1 MAPCVPSPGR
11 GGIPGA
17 SCRQEEGGPGDR
29 GAGCKA
35 SHARPSPCRKS
46 TRTLP
51 GASQAAG
58 HALEEGADSPLC
70 REPGRPEIRH
80 ADGADENQD
89 VKASQEVR
97 PPLTH
102 GRQDEASRGCPLS
115 LAEDAHGAR
124 ARSRQG
130 LSPPPSLPSQ
140 SATVWMDCRA
150 GPRVQ
155 EVEPRD

>member
-11 GGIPGA
+11 EGIPGS

-97 PPLTH
+97 PPLPMVGKMKLH
-102 GRQDEASRGCPLS
+102 EA
-115 LAEDAHGAR
+115 A
-124 ARSRQG
+124 
-130 LSPPPSLPSQ
+130 PSLLPRMH
-140 SATVWMDCRA
+140 TGPGRDPDRA
-150 GPRVQ
+150 
-155 EVEPRD
+155 